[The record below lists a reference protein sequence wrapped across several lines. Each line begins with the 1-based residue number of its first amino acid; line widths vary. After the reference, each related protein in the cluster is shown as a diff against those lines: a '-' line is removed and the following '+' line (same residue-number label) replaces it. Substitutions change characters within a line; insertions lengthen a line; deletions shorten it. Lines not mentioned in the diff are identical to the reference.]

1 MVSWFES
8 VFVQPR
14 CVSGSFQMLSGERRR
29 ANSDRAR
36 VERSRLN
43 LSSHLSQTIVCVS
56 QVLGGVNGQLFSL
69 ANSANSRTISEG
81 ISQKGSSE
89 VVYRSFTSVPID
101 VYYWVLPEGFRG
113 DKVRGKT
120 TKTRVD

>member
-1 MVSWFES
+1 MVSRFEP
-8 VFVQPR
+8 VFVQPC
-14 CVSGSFQMLSGERRR
+14 CVSRSFQMLNGEKQC

-36 VERSRLN
+36 VQHSHLY
-43 LSSHLSQTIVCVS
+43 LSSHLIQTIVCFS

-69 ANSANSRTISEG
+69 SNSANSKTISEG

-101 VYYWVLPEGFRG
+101 VYYWVLPESFRG

-120 TKTRVD
+120 TK